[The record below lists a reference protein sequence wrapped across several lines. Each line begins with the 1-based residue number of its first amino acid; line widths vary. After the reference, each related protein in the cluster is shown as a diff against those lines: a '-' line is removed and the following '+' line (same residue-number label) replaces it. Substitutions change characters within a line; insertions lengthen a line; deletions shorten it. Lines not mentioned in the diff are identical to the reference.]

1 MDILTIAISKIW
13 AWLVTV
19 FPMLFGVALS
29 LKVNNS
35 KAEDLSVSQ
44 VISAL
49 FFGVGISYY
58 FSHFVAERWLIDPLT
73 FTFILMEVIVAA
85 IGMSVMAQI
94 IASAPEQTVKIID
107 ALRNKFFGG

>member
-29 LKVNNS
+29 LKVDSN
-35 KAEDLSVSQ
+35 KTDDLNIRHVLSS
-44 VISAL
+44 L
-49 FFGVGISYY
+49 FFGVGISYF
-58 FSHFVAERWLIDPLT
+58 FSHFVAEHWIINPLS
-73 FTFILMEVIVAA
+73 FTFILMEVVVAA

-94 IASAPEQTVKIID
+94 IISAPVQFIKIID
-107 ALRNKFFGG
+107 ALRIKFFGG

>member
-1 MDILTIAISKIW
+1 MDILTIAIGKIW
-13 AWLVTV
+13 AWLVTA

-29 LKVNNS
+29 LKIKSS
-35 KAEDLSVSQ
+35 KTDDLSFGQ
-44 VISAL
+44 ITSAL

-58 FSHFVAERWLIDPLT
+58 FSHFVAERWLIDPLS
-73 FTFILMEVIVAA
+73 FTFIFMQVVVAA